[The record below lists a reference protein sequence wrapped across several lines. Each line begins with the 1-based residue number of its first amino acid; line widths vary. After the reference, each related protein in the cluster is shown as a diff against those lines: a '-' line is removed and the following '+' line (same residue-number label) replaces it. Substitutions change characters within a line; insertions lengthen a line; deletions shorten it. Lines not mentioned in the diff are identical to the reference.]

1 MIYPSYKRPIHYIN
15 NTPYVVHAIIPIHR
29 IKDVRL
35 VKEWLGCDTAFK
47 LAREGNYWF
56 CVEIEEANWEYV

>member
-47 LAREGNYWF
+47 LAREVF
-56 CVEIEEANWEYV
+56 DEEGINVSNMDEELT